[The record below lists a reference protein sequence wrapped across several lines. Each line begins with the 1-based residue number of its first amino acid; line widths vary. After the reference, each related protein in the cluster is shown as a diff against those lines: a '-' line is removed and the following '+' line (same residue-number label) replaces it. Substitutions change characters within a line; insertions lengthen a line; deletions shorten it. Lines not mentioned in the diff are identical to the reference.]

1 MYRYLCFLLAL
12 FVLVYPAA
20 ADGRDLRLDVD
31 IKARLEGLSFQVKP
45 AFITTQGEDVRI
57 ELMPENGKGNSMVL
71 KMTAKELEGNRVDVN
86 AELLVNMSGKTI
98 ERKFRFQT
106 LLNHPGFFAIEDKK
120 RQEFLEVELT
130 PTLATPKR

>member
-106 LLNHPGFFAIEDKK
+106 LLNYPGFFAIEDKK